1 MKFVKSVDKKIK
13 IIMAKESFSLKSGA
27 NLMWT
32 VSDAESGVSI
42 EFREGLFNVAQKV
55 SVPNNMQGSNAIKV
69 ASVMREIGD
78 WMAENHAEVALCDDW
93 EARRSA
99 IWKLSNENYWL
110 AMAAATNSLLLSDM
124 DSGHAACMLYAEVC
138 DWLEMEKTV
147 DLTNAEEENLKG
159 VLSELTDDEAW
170 EVFRILHVFW
180 NERAEGCEMHQW
192 ALDVTW
198 WPAWVP
204 DELKMSEESEEDIL

>member
-1 MKFVKSVDKKIK
+1 MT
-13 IIMAKESFSLKSGA
+13 KERFSLAAGA

-42 EFREGLFNVAQKV
+42 EFREGLFNEAQKV
-55 SVPNNMQGSNAIKV
+55 SVPDNMQGSNAMKV

-78 WMAENHAEVALCDDW
+78 WMAENHAEVALCDW

-99 IWKLSNENYWL
+99 IWKLSNEKYWL
-110 AMAAATNSLLLSDM
+110 AMAAATNSLLMSDV

-138 DWLEMEKTV
+138 DWLDMEKTV
-147 DLTNAEEENLKG
+147 DLTKAEEENLTG
-159 VLSELTDDEAW
+159 VLSELTDGEAW

-180 NERAEGCEMHQW
+180 NERAGGCDMHQW

-198 WPAWVP
+198 WPAWLP
-204 DELKMSEESEEDIL
+204 DELKRQESEEDYIIDEE